1 MKTFFVISAAVL
13 CAYALGAAS
22 GEPTASSS
30 AASVTVARRADLQIE
45 TGPEKYFTGRVQIA
59 GQFQREEPS
68 RVTGAIVSFQPRAR
82 TAWHSHPAGQTLIV
96 MKGIGLVQSWGGPRQ
111 EIREGDIVWT
121 PPGVKHWHG
130 ASIDGAMS
138 HVAIQEKIDGK
149 NVEWMEHV
157 TDEQYSAKG
166 E

>member
-1 MKTFFVISAAVL
+1 LK
-13 CAYALGAAS
+13 
-22 GEPTASSS
+22 
-30 AASVTVARRADLQIE
+30 IE
-45 TGPEKYFTGRVQIA
+45 AGPEKYFTGRVQIA

-68 RVTGAIVSFQPRAR
+68 RVTGAIVSFQPGAR

-96 MKGIGLVQSWGGPRQ
+96 TKGAGFVQSWGGPRQ

-130 ASIDGAMS
+130 ASIGSAMS

-149 NVEWMEHV
+149 NVEWMELV
-157 TDEQYSAKG
+157 TDEQYAAKG
-166 E
+166 D

>member
-1 MKTFFVISAAVL
+1 MI
-13 CAYALGAAS
+13 
-22 GEPTASSS
+22 
-30 AASVTVARRADLQIE
+30 VT
-45 TGPEKYFTGRVQIA
+45 
-59 GQFQREEPS
+59 
-68 RVTGAIVSFQPRAR
+68 
-82 TAWHSHPAGQTLIV
+82 
-96 MKGIGLVQSWGGPRQ
+96 KGVGLVQSWGGPRQ

-157 TDEQYSAKG
+157 TDEQYSAKD

>member
-1 MKTFFVISAAVL
+1 M
-13 CAYALGAAS
+13 CLGAS
-22 GEPTASSS
+22 VLSLSSS
-30 AASVTVARRADLQIE
+30 AASVTVARNADLKIE
-45 TGPEKYFTGRVQIA
+45 TGSEKYFTGHVQIA

-68 RVTGAIVSFQPRAR
+68 RMTGAIVSFQPRAR

-96 MKGIGLVQSWGGPRQ
+96 TKGVGLVQSWGGHRQ

-130 ASIDGAMS
+130 GSIDGAMS

-157 TDEQYSAKG
+157 TDEQYCHRTRNYPIPG
-166 E
+166 